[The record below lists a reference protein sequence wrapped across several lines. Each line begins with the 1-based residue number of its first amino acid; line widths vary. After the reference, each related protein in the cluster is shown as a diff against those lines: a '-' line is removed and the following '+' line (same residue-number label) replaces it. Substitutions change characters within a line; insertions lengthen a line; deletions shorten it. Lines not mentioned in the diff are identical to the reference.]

1 MEQNISDNGNKGKL
15 EAKANLFMWM
25 VIYIKVNG
33 KMIKP
38 MVMEYMFIKME
49 QNIQDIGNKTY
60 RKVMVFFI

>member
-1 MEQNISDNGNKGKL
+1 
-15 EAKANLFMWM
+15 M